1 MNRFTT
7 LLCFCAIIVL
17 SITSCQKD
25 SSPPVIQNFQVNGT
39 ILTESNSFSN
49 THALGE
55 LVMFEMDATDD
66 SGLDKFIIIDE
77 TDGAR
82 VLESQDI
89 SGSSSVLKYD
99 FDISADNYVVG
110 DSVIL
115 SFTVED
121 DFGNFDLS
129 SYKILVDQ

>member
-7 LLCFCAIIVL
+7 LLCL
-17 SITSCQKD
+17 SALMILAITSCQKD
-25 SSPPVIQNFQVNGT
+25 SSPPVIQNFQVNNT
-39 ILTESNSFSN
+39 ILTEANSFSG
-49 THALGE
+49 THLLGE
-55 LVMFEMDATDD
+55 MVMFEMDASDD

-89 SGSSSVLKYD
+89 TGSSAILKYD
-99 FDISADNYVVG
+99 FDVSADNYIVG
-110 DSVIL
+110 DSVVL

-121 DFGNFDLS
+121 EFGNFDLS
-129 SYKILVDQ
+129 SYKILIDQ